1 MAVKELDIKL
11 LRDKT
16 SGGSAIVEEISRWNR
31 MFVYLPVLAIGAFY
45 LLTIRQGHDWGDD
58 FSLYIQH
65 AKNIAEGVSYKFTNY
80 LHFAPYV
87 GPEAY
92 PPIFPL
98 FLAPIYKLF
107 GLNLTAMK
115 VGVIVTFLTAL
126 LIFIQIIKTDLSQ
139 GLQVALITVI
149 GLNPYFWDLKDQ
161 IMSDIPFM
169 VPSYLSIYLVYKAY
183 QSDATGLN
191 KLLFGLA
198 IGVILYLSYGTR
210 SVGLVLVASF
220 ALGDLWRNKK
230 ITLFGVGVTALAG
243 VLMLTQSY
251 MLRNER
257 SYYDQFQADS
267 QNFLH
272 NWLIYIV
279 KNLVTYTSSL
289 TLLWDNGYSKLFRI
303 ALTMVVSL
311 LAVIGFFARVRR
323 EVTMIEIFMVI
334 YPILIIVVPME
345 GGIRYM
351 VPIIPFYIFFA
362 VQGVM
367 ALPLK
372 GFGRNTIL
380 AVLGAAV
387 FLTYAAKYTKEDFK
401 QIPSGISK
409 AETVQ
414 LFDYINHQAQQ
425 SDVFIFTKPR
435 ALALFTGRKS
445 SFYPMSLGDKKL
457 WDYFHH
463 IKATHVIVGPPE
475 LEPFDQSFL
484 TNFVEKYESSLQEV
498 YSNADF
504 KVYQIVGTPNPSGT
518 VEYIRPRRTDPPPQ
532 ND

>member
-1 MAVKELDIKL
+1 
-11 LRDKT
+11 
-16 SGGSAIVEEISRWNR
+16 
-31 MFVYLPVLAIGAFY
+31 MFVYLPVLAIGVFY

-65 AKNIAEGVSYKFTNY
+65 AKNIAEGVSFKFTPY
-80 LHFAPYV
+80 LHFPPYV
-87 GPEAY
+87 GPDAY

-115 VGVIVTFLTAL
+115 VGVIATFLISL
-126 LIFIQIIKTDLSQ
+126 LLFIQIIKTDLSPW
-139 GLQVALITVI
+139 LQVALITVI

-169 VPSYLSIYLVYKAY
+169 VPAYLSIYLVHRAY
-183 QSDATGLN
+183 QSDAAGLN

-198 IGVILYLSYGTR
+198 IGLIFYLAYGTR

-243 VLMLTQSY
+243 GLILLQSLL
-251 MLRNER
+251 LRNDR
-257 SYYDQFQADS
+257 TYYDQFQADS

-289 TLLWDNGYSKLFRI
+289 TLLWDNGHSKLFRI
-303 ALTMVVSL
+303 GLTMVVSL
-311 LAVIGFFARVRR
+311 LAIVGFFARVRR
-323 EVTMIEIFMVI
+323 EIGMIEIFMVL
-334 YPILIIVVPME
+334 YPILIVVVPME

-372 GFGRNTIL
+372 GVGRNAVL
-380 AVLGAAV
+380 AALGAAV

-401 QIPSGISK
+401 QIPAGISK

-414 LFDYINHQAQQ
+414 LFDYVNHQTQP

-435 ALALFTGRKS
+435 ALALYTGRKS
-445 SFYPMSLGDKKL
+445 SYYPMSLGDKKL
-457 WDYFHH
+457 WDYFHY
-463 IKATHVIVGPPE
+463 IKATHIVVGPPG
-475 LEPFDQSFL
+475 LEPFDQTFL
-484 TNFVEKYESSLQEV
+484 TNFIEKYERNLREV

-518 VEYIRPRRTDPPPQ
+518 VEYIRPRRTDPLPQ
-532 ND
+532 KD